1 MALLDAN
8 LGGTLRAIDTG
19 PLVEIPWKAASVALA
34 TTTNI
39 ATTSS
44 EWRVPVVQSDVTSAF
59 VNENEEID
67 LSDPTLDEV
76 KVTPRKLASLTRIS
90 REAADDSDPASAAVV
105 GDSISRDLAYRTD
118 LAFVAASTAKGPV
131 GLGSLVG
138 QGAQSVPV
146 TGSIVD
152 LDPFVTAVGKLE
164 EHGAKATAFIADSRT
179 WTALSLL
186 RQFDG
191 DTTSNIPLMGIDP
204 TAPQGKSIQ
213 GVPCYSLRAGIL
225 PVGHVWCY
233 DRSRVFSVIRSGVQL
248 ALSNDAFFTADAIA
262 IRATTRIAWAFADP
276 EATCLITSGG
286 S

>member
-1 MALLDAN
+1 M
-8 LGGTLRAIDTG
+8 
-19 PLVEIPWKAASVALA
+19 
-34 TTTNI
+34 
-39 ATTSS
+39 
-44 EWRVPVVQSDVTSAF
+44 
-59 VNENEEID
+59 
-67 LSDPTLDEV
+67 
-76 KVTPRKLASLTRIS
+76 TPRKLASLTRIS